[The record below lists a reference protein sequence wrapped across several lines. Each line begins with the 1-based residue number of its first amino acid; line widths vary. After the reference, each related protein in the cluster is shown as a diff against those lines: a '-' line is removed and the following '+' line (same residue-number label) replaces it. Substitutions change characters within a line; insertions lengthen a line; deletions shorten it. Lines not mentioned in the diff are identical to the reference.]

1 MPDAAVLSFASKPCI
16 PSEVGLKH
24 ESQAEGLGYLSTPR
38 SLVSPGS
45 GPDAGNVPAT
55 GSVPGANANGAPPGA
70 DRLGQ
75 TYKHNLSSSSSSS
88 SDSKG
93 RDPRH
98 SAQGRAWRDKQPRVL
113 GPRLLRASLLEQDA
127 CSIADPSL
135 SAIVVSGMTPLVTR
149 DRLRMHFE
157 AYGAVRNIQLDLDPS
172 TGVSLGV
179 ARVEFVSAPDAPN
192 SRIAAAEAIQRGHV
206 VQPGNPPATLASDV
220 GNYFTELS
228 GTAKRG
234 LEEKRTSA
242 ATNDYERDHRSG
254 AMRKSSLLSSRA
266 DIRREADPPRRESS
280 ERSAIRVSRSGISFS
295 STTEADVLH
304 HFKRFRPTGVIR
316 DGGYWYVLFSSTRDA
331 HRCQCLSDK
340 QPFAGRAIDVE
351 LYEPADK
358 GRLAELDR
366 LARGRH
372 RDSRPELEFAPVADV
387 GSAVAGVGNLAK
399 HLPRAQKARVFDSSD
414 PALYE
419 LAREL
424 LLREVSSS
432 FIQDIQRRRLQA
444 LVSDFAQLPH
454 RQRATDIHRRTES
467 AAPTRRIA
475 ADTEAVLKKMAQSR
489 IGLSDSSAT
498 IGSTLA
504 DLPSFRRGGDSTH
517 SSKPTENGPAQRQR
531 RPTAGDSEEL
541 IDALSNAKSL
551 GSKRTLARR
560 RTLVS
565 GRASNV
571 GTHTPSIASGVSD
584 DDSDDS
590 EDDDDE
596 GVDGDDY
603 LDLAIVPQRQSGDQ
617 KRGAKLQKGG
627 AALKRHRRASQS
639 QTASSQP
646 GTPLATSLD
655 DYDQIGAI
663 VAPELPVNAS
673 GCARTEGYRAI
684 EPSAKGHYL
693 AQVHSQLHWA
703 ASFFGG
709 TDAAVAS
716 RLRGFAERTKGGAN
730 GCGRSAAP
738 GDVSSRGSRGGLGTT
753 NSDSLYFSL
762 SHASTVSSS
771 RTHRAANRKLRVEFS
786 MGVRSMGDGGGGS
799 SNAVGG
805 VAAKVAS
812 GDAAGSGNGL
822 GPGMGNSGSELLRFN
837 QLESRTKRLRFSK
850 SAIHDWGLFASEAIF
865 QGEFVI
871 EYIGERIRSQ
881 LADLREEQYEREGIG
896 SSYLFRVDGEI
907 VIDATKCGNV
917 ARFVNHSCEPNCI
930 AKTIVADGTKRI
942 VIYASHD
949 IQVGEEVTYDYKFP
963 PEDVKIPCL
972 CGSVNCRGYLN

>member
-1 MPDAAVLSFASKPCI
+1 MSLHVLPVGPAPSGMLDAAVLTF
-16 PSEVGLKH
+16 EM
-24 ESQAEGLGYLSTPR
+24 
-38 SLVSPGS
+38 SPGS
-45 GPDAGNVPAT
+45 GADTGNVLTT
-55 GSVPGANANGAPPGA
+55 GLMASASGAPPGS
-70 DRLGQ
+70 DRLGH
-75 TYKHNLSSSSSSS
+75 TSKHCLSNSN
-88 SDSKG
+88 SKD
-93 RDPRH
+93 RDPRY

-127 CSIADPSL
+127 CSIADPAM

-192 SRIAAAEAIQRGHV
+192 SRIAAAEAIRCGHV

-228 GTAKRG
+228 SAAKRG
-234 LEEKRTSA
+234 VEEKRTSA
-242 ATNDYERDHRSG
+242 AAAANDYERDHRSG
-254 AMRKSSLLSSRA
+254 VMRKSSLPLSRA
-266 DIRREADPPRRESS
+266 DIRREADTPHRKSS

-295 STTEADVLH
+295 NTTEADVLS
-304 HFKRFRPTGVIR
+304 HFKRFRPTGITR
-316 DGGYWYVLFSSTRDA
+316 DSGYWYVLFSSTRDA

-340 QPFAGRAIDVE
+340 QQFAGRTIDVE
-351 LYEPADK
+351 LYEPEDK
-358 GRLAELDR
+358 DRLAELDR
-366 LARGRH
+366 LARGR
-372 RDSRPELEFAPVADV
+372 RKDSRSELEFAPLADV
-387 GSAVAGVGNLAK
+387 GSAVAVAGNLIPK
-399 HLPRAQKARVFDSSD
+399 HLPRAQKARIFDVSD

-444 LVSDFAQLPH
+444 LVSDFAQSPR
-454 RQRATDIHRRTES
+454 RQRATDIYRRAES
-467 AAPTRRIA
+467 AVPSRRIA

-489 IGLSDSSAT
+489 IGLSDSTAT

-504 DLPSFRRGGDSTH
+504 DLPSFRRGDGTQ
-517 SSKPTENGPAQRQR
+517 SSKLTGNGPTQRQR
-531 RPTAGDSEEL
+531 RPTVGDPEEL
-541 IDALSNAKSL
+541 IDALSNAKSFD
-551 GSKRTLARR
+551 SKRTLTKRR
-560 RTLVS
+560 VLV
-565 GRASNV
+565 GARASNV

-584 DDSDDS
+584 SDSDDT
-590 EDDDDE
+590 EDDDEE
-596 GVDGDDY
+596 GADGDDY
-603 LDLAIVPQRQSGDQ
+603 FDLAIVPQRQSGDQ
-617 KRGAKLQKGG
+617 KRSAKQQKRSTV
-627 AALKRHRRASQS
+627 LKKHRRASQS

-655 DYDQIGAI
+655 DYGQIGAI

-673 GCARTEGYRAI
+673 GCARTEGYRSI

-709 TDAAVAS
+709 TNAAVAS
-716 RLRGFAERTKGGAN
+716 RLRGFAERTKSGTN

-738 GDVSSRGSRGGLGTT
+738 GDASSRGARGALGTT
-753 NSDSLYFSL
+753 NNDNLYFSL

-786 MGVRSMGDGGGGS
+786 MGVRSMGDGSGGSGS

-805 VAAKVAS
+805 VAAKIAG
-812 GDAAGSGNGL
+812 GDAAGSGNGP